1 MPPGTGL
8 KMPAKTLAPKKGAV
22 TWVSCR
28 FKIGAENDWKRG
40 VDAIGRYTSYS
51 IVQTSA
57 VRRALNQGSAVRVD
71 L

>member
-1 MPPGTGL
+1 
-8 KMPAKTLAPKKGAV
+8 MPAKTLAPKNGAV

-40 VDAIGRYTSYS
+40 VDAIGRYTSYNV
-51 IVQTSA
+51 VQMSA
-57 VRRALNQGSAVRVD
+57 VWNIVSQGGAVRVD